1 MRSRTIRE
9 GTVGLIILLGL
20 GAFGL
25 LLLWLRG
32 FNLGNRSYR
41 FAVEF
46 REVAGMQN
54 GAPVRYRGVDVGRI
68 TGIQPSAIGVAVEI
82 EIDSAA
88 LSIPLESLIQVN
100 QSGLIGETSVDIM
113 PDRDLELPNNL
124 ATNPLADNCSDARI
138 IICDGDRLPGE
149 VGVSFNE
156 LIEATTQIS
165 ELFGDEV
172 FFNEVRTLTRNSADA
187 AAAIADLSRSVTT
200 LTESVDEQLT
210 TLATAATATTESVGR
225 TADDLGAT
233 AEQVTALVAENRVA
247 LASTLENISQATRDV
262 QTITAGIAPLMEN
275 GEFVQ
280 NLETLSAN
288 AAEASANLR
297 NLSESVGSPENLL
310 LFQQTLE
317 SARAT
322 FQNVQKITAD
332 LDELTGDPAFRQ
344 NIRELINGL
353 SNLVSFTEQFQEQ
366 AELAQVL
373 TQAEQSLPPTPDSP
387 VPTPPALPDRLESTI
402 PLRLTLLDPDYNIR
416 LQPFPHTS
424 MSDPLQNTSFQNPNP
439 YQ

>member
-1 MRSRTIRE
+1 
-9 GTVGLIILLGL
+9 
-20 GAFGL
+20 
-25 LLLWLRG
+25 
-32 FNLGNRSYR
+32 
-41 FAVEF
+41 
-46 REVAGMQN
+46 
-54 GAPVRYRGVDVGRI
+54 
-68 TGIQPSAIGVAVEI
+68 VAVEI